1 MLNNREWKNGP
12 AQLVQTW
19 PFIAYLV
26 AVGTAINIGLL
37 IGLVISFNKRESL
50 AWALSAGAL
59 IGGLLFS
66 ILELHLSH
74 KPMKSE

>member
-1 MLNNREWKNGP
+1 MLNNREWKHGP
-12 AQLVQTW
+12 AQSVQTW